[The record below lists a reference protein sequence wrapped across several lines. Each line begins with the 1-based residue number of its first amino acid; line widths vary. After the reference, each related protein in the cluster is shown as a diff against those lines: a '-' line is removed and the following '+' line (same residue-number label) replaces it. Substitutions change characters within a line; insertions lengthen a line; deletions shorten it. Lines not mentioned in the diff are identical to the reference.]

1 MSWVHSFESLF
12 MTCNEYIP
20 NSYFNVNSFLI
31 IMDKI
36 WLIDTLAISQSALGT
51 WDLLFLTLKC
61 DFRKNPKSKVSKTQ
75 KKKMFCYP
83 T

>member
-1 MSWVHSFESLF
+1 MAMPWDSF
-12 MTCNEYIP
+12 MTCNEFIHNP
-20 NSYFNVNSFLI
+20 YFSVNSFLV
-31 IMDKI
+31 IMDKN
-36 WLIDTLAISQSALGT
+36 WLINTLAISPSALGT

-75 KKKMFCYP
+75 KKNMFYYP